1 MFCIIEKISRLESLA
16 SMDQTTLTR
25 DTINQYDHAK
35 YAHKAYSK
43 FKKFIQDNFNS
54 FFDYQSSQVLVADVL
69 SFHGDTNKYKLPRI
83 SFNFSTNPDQNDWRE
98 INNIPVVQST
108 YPHEVVL
115 NTHGIVFDFVMD
127 AFCNKYVTFDV
138 VNSYLADL
146 VIYALIHQYIRHH
159 KNDPNA
165 ECLLDRDLEKAISEF
180 ELVEFFRT
188 QIIAEGNFKEMLRD
202 KLGKVFV
209 FYNGSVI
216 NKSIIQFLEQSLY
229 VNYSEYKKFVEGE
242 SAEVIDHIIK
252 LADEQRYADAIAYKY
267 FGTDQIESLLL
278 DVDQRD
284 ISFMKQNTRILN
296 THIQFV
302 HREFGANQE
311 KAKFVLTVFGRN
323 QHQNTSVLAL
333 MPLVEKISS
342 LDNCIDHIDKLSALI
357 NLYDN
362 SVTKDIHRKYV
373 LINYFIG
380 NNKVLADGEKPVV
393 DLTHYNFIQEYWDD
407 VMVWK
412 YANDYNR
419 EAETLRRDMDQP
431 FKITVEDNPCIE
443 YKVGLNGAVLNS
455 AVHSVGIDLKCKL
468 VTSSEELLEAS
479 NLLGIDLTYTRSRL
493 VDRKDMMFL
502 FGYRGEHGVCLLST
516 SNYHNPI
523 ELLEIISAKGLEYDV
538 NLRDSL
544 LIMVNELNKYKK
556 SLPKK

>member
-1 MFCIIEKISRLESLA
+1 
-16 SMDQTTLTR
+16 
-25 DTINQYDHAK
+25 
-35 YAHKAYSK
+35 
-43 FKKFIQDNFNS
+43 
-54 FFDYQSSQVLVADVL
+54 
-69 SFHGDTNKYKLPRI
+69 
-83 SFNFSTNPDQNDWRE
+83 
-98 INNIPVVQST
+98 
-108 YPHEVVL
+108 
-115 NTHGIVFDFVMD
+115 
-127 AFCNKYVTFDV
+127 
-138 VNSYLADL
+138 
-146 VIYALIHQYIRHH
+146 
-159 KNDPNA
+159 
-165 ECLLDRDLEKAISEF
+165 
-180 ELVEFFRT
+180 
-188 QIIAEGNFKEMLRD
+188 MLRD

-209 FYNGSVI
+209 FYQGGVL
-216 NKSIIQFLEQSLY
+216 NKSILQFLEKS
-229 VNYSEYKKFVEGE
+229 VDANFNEYKKLVQGE
-242 SAEVIDHIIK
+242 SAEVIDRIVK
-252 LADEQRYADAIAYKY
+252 LGEEQRFADALAYKH
-267 FGTDQIESLLL
+267 FGNDNIESLLL
-278 DVDQRD
+278 DVSQTD
-284 ISFMKQNTRILN
+284 IALMKKNTSLLN
-296 THIQFV
+296 KHMQFV
-302 HREFGANQE
+302 KREYGANPE
-311 KAKFVLTVFGRN
+311 KAKFILTVLGRN
-323 QHQNTSVLAL
+323 QHQNNSVLTL

-357 NLYDN
+357 NLYGN

-380 NNKVLADGEKPVV
+380 NNKILADGEKPVV